1 MWTVFTPIQQ
11 TEYIAILRKSFC
23 KEKIPVKSFLTDK
36 DVANSSDNDFDYTV
50 SSDLWNKVLE
60 AIKDENEDELKF
72 CLQDVDEY
80 IQKRGLAYL

>member
-1 MWTVFTPIQQ
+1 M
-11 TEYIAILRKSFC
+11 
-23 KEKIPVKSFLTDK
+23 
-36 DVANSSDNDFDYTV
+36 ANSSDNDFDYTV
-50 SSDLWNKVLE
+50 SGDLWNKVLE